1 MIDHKVMGM
10 IANWVICTV
19 GGIVVIATLYI
30 YVSACYIYG
39 QLISQ
44 LDIYIP
50 AREPMQDNC
59 FSVSDYYSLI

>member
-30 YVSACYIYG
+30 WATYSIANIV
-39 QLISQ
+39 SQ
-44 LDIYIP
+44 LGNPCKIIVLVY
-50 AREPMQDNC
+50 
-59 FSVSDYYSLI
+59 LITIV